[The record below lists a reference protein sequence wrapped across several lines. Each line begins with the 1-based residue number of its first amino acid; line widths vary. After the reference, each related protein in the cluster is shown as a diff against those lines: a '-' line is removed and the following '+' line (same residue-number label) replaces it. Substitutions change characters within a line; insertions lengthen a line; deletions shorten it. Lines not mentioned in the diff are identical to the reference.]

1 MNCTKLNFGKHN
13 GKTLTQVVFQDPDWF
28 FWSMDNG
35 VFEKRRQ
42 YWDQA
47 DEVYTKTCN
56 IRIPDEG
63 EGHGSKEI
71 RISLYP
77 PTGRFYFFDVI
88 NKGEPL
94 YDHECSTRLLDRI
107 DLSFP
112 RQICEYDKEGCR
124 LMIKSLKLWVFGDQN
139 IVFRKSLV
147 ESFFNEDDN
156 FVESWF

>member
-1 MNCTKLNFGKHN
+1 MKWTKLNFGKHN
-13 GKTLTQVVFQDPDWF
+13 GKTLPQVVFQDPDWF

-35 VFEKRRQ
+35 VFDRRHS
-42 YWDQA
+42 YREQA
-47 DEVYTKTCN
+47 EEVYTKACN
-56 IRIPDEG
+56 IRIPDGG
-63 EGHGSKEI
+63 EGCKEV

-94 YDHECSTRLLDRI
+94 HDHEWPTRLLDRI

-124 LMIKSLKLWVFGDQN
+124 LMIKSLKLWVFGGQN

-147 ESFFNEDDN
+147 ESLFSDDDN
-156 FVESWF
+156 FVESQF